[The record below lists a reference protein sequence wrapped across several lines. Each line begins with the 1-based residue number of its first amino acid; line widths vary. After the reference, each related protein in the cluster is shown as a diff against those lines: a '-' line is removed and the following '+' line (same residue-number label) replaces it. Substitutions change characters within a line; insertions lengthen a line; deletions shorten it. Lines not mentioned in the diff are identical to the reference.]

1 MFGVELI
8 CTEERCPY
16 VLETTVWTLDQAD
29 ALVCEGCECTLQLT
43 AVWES
48 VELRASTAA
57 QGADAPDAI
66 AA

>member
-8 CTEERCPY
+8 CSDEACTH

-29 ALVCEGCECTLQLT
+29 LLVCEECECTLQVT
-43 AVWES
+43 AVWDS
-48 VELRASTAA
+48 VEVRARRPSAS
-57 QGADAPDAI
+57 DAI

>member
-29 ALVCEGCECTLQLT
+29 VLVCEGCECTLQVT

-48 VELRASTAA
+48 VEVRARRRAHELQAA
-57 QGADAPDAI
+57 A
-66 AA
+66 

>member
-8 CTEERCPY
+8 CTDQGCPY
-16 VLETTVWTLDQAD
+16 VVETTVWTLDQAD
-29 ALVCEGCECTLQLT
+29 ALVCEGCECTLQVT

-48 VELRASTAA
+48 VEARARPPAA
-57 QGADAPDAI
+57 GLGL

>member
-8 CTEERCPY
+8 CSDEDCTY

-29 ALVCEGCECTLQLT
+29 ALVCEGCECTLQVT

-48 VELRASTAA
+48 TEVRARAA
-57 QGADAPDAI
+57 ADPQRL

>member
-8 CTEERCPY
+8 CTDEDCTY

-29 ALVCEGCECTLQLT
+29 ALVCEGCECTLQVT

-48 VELRASTAA
+48 VEVRARAQADPQRLAA
-57 QGADAPDAI
+57 
-66 AA
+66 

>member
-8 CTEERCPY
+8 CSDESCALVT
-16 VLETTVWTLDQAD
+16 ETTVWTLEQAD
-29 ALVCEGCECTLQLT
+29 SLVCEGCECTLQIT

-48 VELRASTAA
+48 VEVRARAA
-57 QGADAPDAI
+57 AGPERL

>member
-16 VLETTVWTLDQAD
+16 VLESTVWTLDQAD
-29 ALVCEGCECTLQLT
+29 ALVCEECECTLQVT

-48 VELRASTAA
+48 VEVRAHTASGA
-57 QGADAPDAI
+57 QRL

>member
-8 CTEERCPY
+8 CSEERCPY

-29 ALVCEGCECTLQLT
+29 ALVCEECECTLQVT

-48 VELRASTAA
+48 VEVRAQTAA
-57 QGADAPDAI
+57 GPQRL

>member
-8 CTEERCPY
+8 CTDEACA
-16 VLETTVWTLDQAD
+16 VVTETTVWTLDQAD
-29 ALVCEGCECTLQLT
+29 ALACEECECTLQVT

-48 VELRASTAA
+48 VEIRARAA
-57 QGADAPDAI
+57 AGPERL

>member
-8 CTEERCPY
+8 CTDEDCTY

-29 ALVCEGCECTLQLT
+29 AFVCEGCECTLQVT

-48 VELRASTAA
+48 VELRAQTAA
-57 QGADAPDAI
+57 PQRL

>member
-1 MFGVELI
+1 MFGIELI
-8 CTEERCPY
+8 CTDEDCTY

-29 ALVCEGCECTLQLT
+29 ALVCEGCECTLQVT

-48 VELRASTAA
+48 VEVRARPRAA
-57 QGADAPDAI
+57 DLGL